1 MIKKMLLL
9 ITILVLNS
17 CSSTKNSSEN
27 DKWIG
32 QSKKNLIK
40 FWGTPI
46 RTLSNSDQGE
56 ILIYGEQ
63 VYENANNAE
72 GSRIAGPNYW
82 NYTYVYVNKDE
93 KIYSYKTEKQQH
105 TPQEIAVK

>member
-1 MIKKMLLL
+1 MIKKILLL
-9 ITILVLNS
+9 LTIFVLHS
-17 CSSTKNSSEN
+17 CSSSKSSS

-40 FWGTPI
+40 SWGTPI
-46 RTLSNSDQGE
+46 RSIDNAEQGE
-56 ILIYGEQ
+56 VLIYGEQ
-63 VYENANNAE
+63 VYANVNNEE

-82 NYTYVYVNKDE
+82 DYTYVYVNKE
-93 KIYSYKTEKQQH
+93 GKIYSYKKDKQQH